1 MYAKKAQPLPNEQP
15 LFEFDFDPRGYA
27 STGTYTPWTEYGDAK
42 KVAMVTSPEKGAYVD
57 IETRDKALLSTV
69 KHFGK
74 VSMLGGLENA
84 MHTPRRKELKS
95 RYGSKLSDLMANAEV
110 VRQEAQANARHEFR
124 IAYGYPQMVKLTG
137 DAVQASYDFADTYDK
152 FQDKHYGPK
161 GNSARTKLKRT
172 IEKNQKLS
180 ETL

>member
-42 KVAMVTSPEKGAYVD
+42 KVAMVTSLEKGAYVD

-69 KHFGK
+69 KHLGK

-84 MHTPRRKELKS
+84 IYTPRREELKS

-110 VRQEAQANARHEFR
+110 VRQEAQANARHEFALLMDTHR
-124 IAYGYPQMVKLTG
+124 WLNSLGMRFKL
-137 DAVQASYDFADTYDK
+137 
-152 FQDKHYGPK
+152 
-161 GNSARTKLKRT
+161 RT
-172 IEKNQKLS
+172 ILRIPTTSSRISTTVLRAIVPALS
-180 ETL
+180 